1 MTENTH
7 QGVEKT
13 EFEKIA
19 VAEKKEWLKEEA
31 ESDTLLVSIT
41 VPQVICKSMK
51 ALIYVACHFSRS
63 SLWGWLT

>member
-1 MTENTH
+1 ME
-7 QGVEKT
+7 EA
-13 EFEKIA
+13 A

>member
-1 MTENTH
+1 MTPNTH
-7 QGVEKT
+7 QSVEKT
-13 EFEKIA
+13 ELEKVA
-19 VAEKKEWLKEEA
+19 MAEKKEWLKEEE

-51 ALIYVACHFSRS
+51 ALIYVACDFSRS

>member
-13 EFEKIA
+13 ELEKVA
-19 VAEKKEWLKEEA
+19 MAEKKEWLKEE

-41 VPQVICKSMK
+41 VPQVVCKSIK